1 MNLEIKFM
9 SNILVFYFFTKNMS
23 NNMNIVKNL
32 KKMLQMHTK
41 KSLRPK
47 EELHVNQVAATA
59 GKSLEI
65 PKERYILPEKHQVR
79 LT

>member
-1 MNLEIKFM
+1 MRHWIEPRDQIYVKH
-9 SNILVFYFFTKNMS
+9 SGFYFFTKNMS

-47 EELHVNQVAATA
+47 EELHVN
-59 GKSLEI
+59 
-65 PKERYILPEKHQVR
+65 
-79 LT
+79 

>member
-1 MNLEIKFM
+1 
-9 SNILVFYFFTKNMS
+9 MS

-47 EELHVNQVAATA
+47 EELHVN
-59 GKSLEI
+59 
-65 PKERYILPEKHQVR
+65 
-79 LT
+79 